1 MRPSFPLRAVMLA
14 CLALSPAGW
23 QTADAAELP
32 AEVGVCSETTITEIG
47 YRLGDPD
54 SGSAISY
61 ANGGVQISYDTIP
74 EIHRSQV
81 GDAVKLCLVSVPED
95 CPPGDDRGKIYRATN
110 LRTGETWEAPDSQ
123 HSCGGA

>member
-1 MRPSFPLRAVMLA
+1 MRQSLIGVTL
-14 CLALSPAGW
+14 LALSTVASVHQGK
-23 QTADAAELP
+23 AAPLP
-32 AEVGVCSETTITEIG
+32 TEVGACSETTISDIG
-47 YRLGDPD
+47 YRLGDPG

-74 EIHRSQV
+74 EIHRSQI
-81 GDAVKLCLVSVPED
+81 GDAVKLCLVSLPED
-95 CPPGDDRGKIYRATN
+95 CPPGDDRGKIYSATN

>member
-1 MRPSFPLRAVMLA
+1 MRRSLFGVALVALLAVAPVDQGRAEPLPTEIGA
-14 CLALSPAGW
+14 
-23 QTADAAELP
+23 
-32 AEVGVCSETTITEIG
+32 CSETTITDIG

-74 EIHRSQV
+74 EIHRSNV
-81 GDAVKLCLVSVPED
+81 GDAVKLCLVSLPED
-95 CPPGDDRGKIYRATN
+95 CPPDDDRGKIDSATN
-110 LRTGETWEAPDSQ
+110 LRTGETWEASDSQ

>member
-1 MRPSFPLRAVMLA
+1 MRPRLVGMALVALFAAAPADHGKAEPLPTEIGA
-14 CLALSPAGW
+14 
-23 QTADAAELP
+23 
-32 AEVGVCSETTITEIG
+32 CSETTITDIG

-81 GDAVKLCLVSVPED
+81 GDAVKLCLVSLPED
-95 CPPGDDRGKIYRATN
+95 CPPGDDRGKIYSATN
-110 LRTGETWEAPDSQ
+110 LRTGEAWEAPDSQ

>member
-1 MRPSFPLRAVMLA
+1 MRPRLVGMALVALFAAAPADHGNAEPLPTEIGA
-14 CLALSPAGW
+14 
-23 QTADAAELP
+23 
-32 AEVGVCSETTITEIG
+32 CSETTITDIG

-54 SGSAISY
+54 TGSAISY

-81 GDAVKLCLVSVPED
+81 GDAVKLCLVSLPED
-95 CPPGDDRGKIYRATN
+95 CPPGDDRGKIYSATN
-110 LRTGETWEAPDSQ
+110 LRTGEAWEAPDSQ